1 MDYNFQIDVASA
13 QRVLTHCRPTL
24 VPLHATTETAL
35 MTVATAV
42 DEGDP

>member
-1 MDYNFQIDVASA
+1 MRCRACCNNETATRA
-13 QRVLTHCRPTL
+13 HPLVLL
-24 VPLHATTETAL
+24 SGATTETAL